1 MRHLFLMLVLV
12 NLGFAAWSAWVAP
25 PARVG
30 RPADEGLPA
39 LTLVSELPAD
49 LRSGNVKEQSEPA
62 AQDAPTQR
70 ETDGVSATDAH
81 TQLAPESVAIPVR
94 GDDAPAGGE
103 LAAAG
108 VETRCTSV
116 GPFRDLSQAAAAAA
130 TLRGAGYQPAQR
142 VVEGEIWSGYWVYIP
157 AIPTE
162 QEANETLTKVR
173 EGVREAR
180 IPDAYVIRN
189 SDSGNLVSLGVFS
202 EISRVSR
209 LREEVRKL
217 GFEPQVVDRTSR
229 ATVYWIDIALA
240 AGQTLDFETLQPPG
254 RIIRLEQRA
263 CDAAPG

>member
-25 PARVG
+25 SARRG
-30 RPADEGLPA
+30 RPADDGLPA

-49 LRSGNVKEQSEPA
+49 LRTGNVDQEA
-62 AQDAPTQR
+62 APTAQGAVPIAADGAR
-70 ETDGVSATDAH
+70 EGATNAAPDAA
-81 TQLAPESVAIPVR
+81 LAP
-94 GDDAPAGGE
+94 GDATAETAATPSADAQA
-103 LAAAG
+103 
-108 VETRCTSV
+108 ETRCTSV

-130 TLRGAGYQPAQR
+130 TLRGAGYQPTQR

-162 QEANETLTKVR
+162 QQANETLAKVR
-173 EGVREAR
+173 EGVRDAR
-180 IPDAYVIRN
+180 IADAYVIRN

-202 EISRVSR
+202 EISGVSR
-209 LREEVRKL
+209 LREEVRAL

-240 AGQTLDFETLQPPG
+240 PGQTLDFDTLQPPG

-263 CDAAPG
+263 CEAAAG

>member
-1 MRHLFLMLVLV
+1 MRHLFLVLVLL
-12 NLGFAAWSAWVAP
+12 NLAFAAWTVWLAP
-25 PARVG
+25 SERAG

-39 LTLVSELPAD
+39 LTLVSEVPAD
-49 LRSGNVKEQSEPA
+49 LRSGAVAASESDSTA
-62 AQDAPTQR
+62 RDAPPPPAGDATSDALQGT
-70 ETDGVSATDAH
+70 ETDAAAAADQQLAEAVDATQGATDA
-81 TQLAPESVAIPVR
+81 
-94 GDDAPAGGE
+94 
-103 LAAAG
+103 
-108 VETRCTSV
+108 RCTSV
-116 GPFRDLSQAAAAAA
+116 GPFRELSQAAAAAA

-162 QEANETLTKVR
+162 QEANEALAKVR

-202 EISRVSR
+202 EISGVSR
-209 LREEVRKL
+209 LRDEVRAL

-229 ATVYWIDIALA
+229 ATVYWIDIALDPE
-240 AGQTLDFETLQPPG
+240 QTLDFESLQPPG

-263 CDAAPG
+263 CDTAV

>member
-25 PARVG
+25 SARGG

-39 LTLVSELPAD
+39 LTLVSEVPPD
-49 LRSGNVKEQSEPA
+49 LRSTDLDQQAERL
-62 AQDAPTQR
+62 AQDVPAQSGADLAVDAAPSV
-70 ETDGVSATDAH
+70 EPDA
-81 TQLAPESVAIPVR
+81 A
-94 GDDAPAGGE
+94 
-103 LAAAG
+103 AAAG
-108 VETRCTSV
+108 SETAAADATSPAEAPAETRCTSV

-130 TLRGAGYQPAQR
+130 TLRGAGYQPTQR

-162 QEANETLTKVR
+162 QEANETLKKVR

-202 EISRVSR
+202 EISGVSR
-209 LREEVRKL
+209 LREEVRAL

-229 ATVYWIDIALA
+229 ATVYWVDIALGP
-240 AGQTLDFETLQPPG
+240 GQALDFETLQPPG

-263 CDAAPG
+263 CEAAPG

>member
-25 PARVG
+25 SARGG

-39 LTLVSELPAD
+39 LTLVSEVPPD
-49 LRSGNVKEQSEPA
+49 LRSTDLDQQAERL
-62 AQDAPTQR
+62 AQDVPAQSGADLAVGAAPSV
-70 ETDGVSATDAH
+70 EPDA
-81 TQLAPESVAIPVR
+81 A
-94 GDDAPAGGE
+94 
-103 LAAAG
+103 AAAG
-108 VETRCTSV
+108 NETAAAEATSPAEAPAETRCTSV

-130 TLRGAGYQPAQR
+130 TLRGAGYQPTQR

-162 QEANETLTKVR
+162 QEANETLKKVR

-202 EISRVSR
+202 EISGVSR
-209 LREEVRKL
+209 LREEVRAL

-240 AGQTLDFETLQPPG
+240 GEQTLDFETLQPPG

-263 CDAAPG
+263 CESAPG

>member
-25 PARVG
+25 SARVG

-49 LRSGNVKEQSEPA
+49 LRGAEVDRQAAATAQVPAPMAGDAASEAAPNAEPDAAPA
-62 AQDAPTQR
+62 ASDEA
-70 ETDGVSATDAH
+70 GVAA
-81 TQLAPESVAIPVR
+81 AI
-94 GDDAPAGGE
+94 APAE
-103 LAAAG
+103 VPA
-108 VETRCTSV
+108 ETRCTSV

-130 TLRGAGYQPAQR
+130 TLRGTGYQPTQR

-202 EISRVSR
+202 EISGVSR
-209 LREEVRKL
+209 LREEVRSL

-240 AGQTLDFETLQPPG
+240 PGQTLDFETLQPPG

-263 CDAAPG
+263 CEAAPG

>member
-25 PARVG
+25 SARGG

-39 LTLVSELPAD
+39 LTLVSEVPAD
-49 LRSGNVKEQSEPA
+49 LRSGDSAEQAEPPGQA
-62 AQDAPTQR
+62 PAPTAADVAQGATSEEPEVASAPGD
-70 ETDGVSATDAH
+70 ETA
-81 TQLAPESVAIPVR
+81 VAAAI
-94 GDDAPAGGE
+94 APAE
-103 LAAAG
+103 TPA
-108 VETRCTSV
+108 ETRCTSV

-130 TLRGAGYQPAQR
+130 TLRGAGYQPTQR

-173 EGVREAR
+173 EGVRTAR

-202 EISRVSR
+202 EISGVSR
-209 LREEVRKL
+209 LREEVRSL

-240 AGQTLDFETLQPPG
+240 PGQVLDFETLQPPG

-263 CDAAPG
+263 CEAAPG

>member
-25 PARVG
+25 SARGG

-39 LTLVSELPAD
+39 LTLVSEVPAD
-49 LRSGNVKEQSEPA
+49 LRSADVEVQSEPA
-62 AQDAPTQR
+62 AQSAPAQP
-70 ETDGVSATDAH
+70 ATDAPPDAAAVP
-81 TQLAPESVAIPVR
+81 AP
-94 GDDAPAGGE
+94 GDDAAATGE
-103 LAAAG
+103 LAAAP

-130 TLRGAGYQPAQR
+130 TLRGGGYQATQR
-142 VVEGEIWSGYWVYIP
+142 VLEGEIWSGYWVYIP

-202 EISRVSR
+202 EISGVSR
-209 LREEVRKL
+209 LREEVRAL
-217 GFEPQVVDRTSR
+217 GFEPQVVDRTTR

-263 CDAAPG
+263 CEAAPG

>member
-25 PARVG
+25 SARGG

-39 LTLVSELPAD
+39 LTLVSEVPAD
-49 LRSGNVKEQSEPA
+49 LRSPDVGQGEDEPA
-62 AQDAPTQR
+62 QAAAEPDAR
-70 ETDGVSATDAH
+70 SAAGSETAAANAT
-81 TQLAPESVAIPVR
+81 
-94 GDDAPAGGE
+94 APA
-103 LAAAG
+103 AAPA
-108 VETRCTSV
+108 ETRCTSV

-130 TLRGAGYQPAQR
+130 TLRGAGYQPTQR

-209 LREEVRKL
+209 LREEVRAL

-240 AGQTLDFETLQPPG
+240 PEQTLDFETLQPPG

-263 CDAAPG
+263 CEAAPG